1 MKSTNRANRV
11 PQLTRAKRI
20 QRSLGA
26 YTAARY
32 LALRGWS
39 LEAARY
45 VLLGV

>member
-1 MKSTNRANRV
+1 MKTVNK
-11 PQLTRAKRI
+11 LTRAKRI
-20 QRSLGA
+20 QRSLGV
-26 YTAARY
+26 YIAARY